1 MKLNSLASAVSI
13 SLAALALT
21 ACGGN
26 DSNTTAS
33 TPAPAPAPK
42 PIETPKPVDPN
53 TATTPNKEGD
63 TSSLPNNPNS
73 SVTTVNTKLA
83 NFDAAK
89 TVSSGSTSYIRRDD
103 SNYDRAVNP
112 SNTGRMSAALAGD
125 LNDQNPYLSNYLIGS
140 ESDSSGK
147 VMGTDY
153 LGAVVSGRQGV
164 RGAVGSKKTL
174 SNEIDNDVFT
184 TTSLDGS
191 INSQGIVLS
200 EGAVV
205 DTPIS
210 LLSNSMKIEN
220 LDLRDNN
227 RYSIQDVNRN
237 HVNVANVLG
246 KQANTAIRVAGS
258 SDRSNYDLLGDT
270 GLVGYRATAS
280 GVTGTSEFALD
291 YGLPENDPAARF
303 KDYQGFVFGYQ
314 QYYDEIVKSTDPAV
328 TQTEKAA
335 AQARLDRLKNIG
347 IVDPLTNMNAKAVS
361 EDEISVIYNTKP
373 TRIFGKNY
381 KDYTSDAG
389 VKDPNTGKVVDQ
401 NINTY
406 VNSYQAT
413 DRQTADNK
421 LELLTATPIIL
432 KDVQYGRLT
441 SNIDAIAR
449 DLDPNRHELYYRSF
463 INAGTPGSVDVYYS
477 RGTNSTTLDQMKA
490 VKEAAKGAK
499 IEYRGHAL
507 TYGIAPNASIDAD
520 VLKNSFGEGKEIS
533 TFGNFV
539 HATYDTAA
547 NKLNGNI
554 YNFINADVTKADSK
568 YYRNDLASFD
578 GDVVGNTVVNGKSTY
593 QNQTG
598 SFAAS
603 FYGDAAQELGGQLS
617 SVANGYGAAKWGAVF
632 GAQKVGANSNQEINQ
647 QKK

>member
-33 TPAPAPAPK
+33 TPAPAPK

-63 TSSLPNNPNS
+63 TNSLPNNPNS
-73 SVTTVNTKLA
+73 SVTTVNTLIA

-89 TVSSGSTSYIRRDD
+89 TVSSGSTSYIRKEDA
-103 SNYDRAVNP
+103 NYDLAANAQP
-112 SNTGRMSAALAGD
+112 ANTGRMSVGLAGD
-125 LNDQNPYLSNYLIGS
+125 LNDQNPYLSNYLIGA
-140 ESDSSGK
+140 ELDSSGK
-147 VMGTDY
+147 IIGNDY
-153 LGAVVSGRQGV
+153 LGAVVEGIAGTKGTATKV
-164 RGAVGSKKTL
+164 TL
-174 SNEIDNDVFT
+174 TDEVNGTFT
-184 TTSLDGS
+184 TKTVDGVAENNTVRLTAGDVVTTPVS
-191 INSQGIVLS
+191 VLYNSVKAPGNINF
-200 EGAVV
+200 
-205 DTPIS
+205 
-210 LLSNSMKIEN
+210 
-220 LDLRDNN
+220 
-227 RYSIQDVNRN
+227 RYSIQDVNKD
-237 HVNVANVLG
+237 HVVVSETALNKLG
-246 KQANTAIRVAGS
+246 NEAIRLPGSQANGS
-258 SDRSNYDLLGDT
+258 NLDFYGDT
-270 GLVGYRATAS
+270 GLVGYTAT
-280 GVTGTSEFALD
+280 TSSVGQTSAFNVS
-291 YGLPENDPAARF
+291 YGRPENDAGAKF
-303 KDYQGFVFGYQ
+303 KDYSKKV
-314 QYYDEIVKSTDPAV
+314 DEYIALAVDEAQPNNDDNLKIFAAKGIMNPDWHADTKQFSADDKS
-328 TQTEKAA
+328 
-335 AQARLDRLKNIG
+335 
-347 IVDPLTNMNAKAVS
+347 M
-361 EDEISVIYNTKP
+361 IYNTKP

-381 KDYTSDAG
+381 KDYSGDAG
-389 VKDPNTGKVVDQ
+389 VKDVSTGKVIRQLEND
-401 NINTY
+401 Y
-406 VNSYQAT
+406 PNSYQAT
-413 DRQTADNK
+413 DKLSADGK
-421 LELLTATPIIL
+421 HELLTARSMKL
-432 KDVQYGRLT
+432 RDVQYGRLT
-441 SNIDAIAR
+441 SNIDAIDK
-449 DLDPNRHELYYRSF
+449 DLNPNVNELYYRAF
-463 INAGTPGSVDVYYS
+463 VNAATPGSVDVYYA

-520 VLKNSFGEGKEIS
+520 ALKNSFGRGKEIS

-539 HATYDTAA
+539 HATYDTAT

-554 YNFINADVTKADSK
+554 YNFINADVTNSESK
-568 YYRNDLASFD
+568 YYRNDLASFG
-578 GDVVGNTVVNGKSTY
+578 GDVAGNTVVNGKSTY